1 MLDILTSCVLIRI
14 VENPVSNTKL
24 MPKHRSFQE
33 VLWIVLAVVGLYS
46 SKQMDSQILPD
57 FHRISLH
64 PKATILEEIFQ
75 INPLNPFGR
84 CFRNILPKRSLSKLL
99 TTSQQEKSRCL
110 QPKKSTNGGLHC
122 RTCPKSGTSKLE
134 LRNPFGV
141 RDFGLEVPSKGKR
154 IAKWKKSRVWLSVY
168 IYIYTH
174 KYTRSYVLMWFIWK
188 IWMFQD
194 CFGLRVL
201 YGYIYIYTVDSW
213 FAKKNNEKMYKFPST
228 NFAKSWFEKNKI
240 LSKSCLQDLSWQYS
254 ACKMAIEKPLL
265 DIV

>member
-174 KYTRSYVLMWFIWK
+174 INIQGPMYWCDSYERSGCSRIASGCEFCTDI
-188 IWMFQD
+188 
-194 CFGLRVL
+194 
-201 YGYIYIYTVDSW
+201 YIYIYCW
-213 FAKKNNEKMYKFPST
+213 
-228 NFAKSWFEKNKI
+228 
-240 LSKSCLQDLSWQYS
+240 
-254 ACKMAIEKPLL
+254 
-265 DIV
+265 